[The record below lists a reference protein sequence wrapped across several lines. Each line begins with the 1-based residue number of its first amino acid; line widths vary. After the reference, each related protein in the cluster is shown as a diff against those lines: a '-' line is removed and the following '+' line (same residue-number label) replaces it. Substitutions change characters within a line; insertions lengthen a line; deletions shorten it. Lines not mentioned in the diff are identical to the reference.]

1 MDIRKANIIVGKS
14 GGNAK
19 GESKTFK
26 LSLPTA
32 WMRELGIDDDSRQVE
47 LSFDGEKIVLQKA
60 LTLDEFAKARISLG
74 HEVWLLKYYNGEILC
89 TEICSD
95 FSEKSVRVKNHT
107 DQMIKTAFGKNETPS
122 WDEFVAFLEERCVPR
137 GREGIREYLET
148 IGVDEY
154 DPFEIIKKTAGRM
167 AEDDQWIELERMK

>member
-1 MDIRKANIIVGKS
+1 MRKSCVKYFLKTRKSCVFRLRISLKIQRDSVCVKIKVDPIDTNDGISIRCLRAKRLIIRNESHIIFVEEVCCMDIRKANIIVGKS

-60 LTLDEFAKARISLG
+60 LTLDEFAKARIS
-74 HEVWLLKYYNGEILC
+74 HVLL
-89 TEICSD
+89 
-95 FSEKSVRVKNHT
+95 
-107 DQMIKTAFGKNETPS
+107 
-122 WDEFVAFLEERCVPR
+122 
-137 GREGIREYLET
+137 
-148 IGVDEY
+148 
-154 DPFEIIKKTAGRM
+154 
-167 AEDDQWIELERMK
+167 